1 MMRAAEFLTAGQP
14 LRLQEVATPTAEAGD
29 LVFKVKACGICASDL
44 HAVEIPGLLQP
55 GNILGHEYCGE
66 VVEVGTGVH
75 GWQVGDR
82 LVALPGKPCG
92 VCAACRAGRIAE
104 CSQVIMQGFDLRMPG
119 AYAEYAICRAAFA
132 MKVPDS
138 LSNEHAAMVEPMA
151 VALGAWKFAQVQP
164 GASVL
169 IIGAGIIGL
178 AIARWARFFGAGDVG
193 VSELVPARL
202 ERARR
207 MRADIVID
215 ASQYPDSVAEFER
228 QSGRKPA
235 VIFECV
241 GRPMIARLIEI
252 APLNAHL
259 VLVGTGMQAENFT
272 VISAAMKRLRMSFPL
287 AYEPMDF
294 QFVQRM
300 LGSGRV
306 TVDELITATV
316 SLEDAPAMFEAL
328 GKPNDHCKVLIT
340 P

>member
-1 MMRAAEFLTAGQP
+1 MRAAEFFSTGQP
-14 LRLQEVATPTAEAGD
+14 LRLQEVATPRAEAGD

-44 HAVEIPGLLQP
+44 HAVEVPGLLQP

-66 VVEVGTGVH
+66 VVEIGTGVH
-75 GWQVGDR
+75 GWKAGDR
-82 LVALPGKPCG
+82 LVALPAKPCG
-92 VCAACRAGRIAE
+92 VCTACRAGRIAE

-119 AYAEYAICRAAFA
+119 AYAEYATCRAAFA

-151 VALGAWKFAQVQP
+151 VGLGAWKVAQVSP
-164 GASVL
+164 GAGVL
-169 IIGAGIIGL
+169 IIGAGVIGL
-178 AIARWARFFGAGDVG
+178 AIAKWAHFFGAGDVG

-207 MRADIVID
+207 TRTDIVID
-215 ASQYPDSVAEFER
+215 ASQHTDPVAEFER
-228 QSGRKPA
+228 QSGHKPA

-259 VLVGTGMQAENFT
+259 VMVGTGMQAENFT
-272 VISAAMKRLRMSFPL
+272 VVSAAMKRLRMTFPL
-287 AYEPMDF
+287 AYEPPDF
-294 QFVQRM
+294 QFAQRM
-300 LGSGRV
+300 VGSGRV
-306 TVDELITATV
+306 TVDELITASV
-316 SLEDAPAMFEAL
+316 SLEEVPAMFEAL